1 MGDVVVPLDWN
12 AIVDEVEEES
22 ILVNAIVEVDEV
34 GEVENVDVLV

>member
-34 GEVENVDVLV
+34 GEVENFDVLV